1 MLVTMRA
8 KAAGAVVAG
17 LGLLVACGGGHT
29 SASPQAS
36 KIAAHL
42 RLLAGTA
49 DFRQVPAGGA
59 MTKSAMTA
67 CGDNEHD
74 PSVWREYR
82 VASAEAAAS
91 DLYHRWVAAGWR
103 ADHRSNLPGDLTVAQ
118 RFGGWTAG
126 LSAFVV
132 DATHLEVSGNDLDNH
147 CFA

>member
-49 DFRQVPAGGA
+49 DFRQVPAGVASRGVVEVGDRVAALLGA
-59 MTKSAMTA
+59 DYA
-67 CGDNEHD
+67 
-74 PSVWREYR
+74 
-82 VASAEAAAS
+82 VASAGVSMTSSMCRALSSAVGSGGNSAAMLAS
-91 DLYHRWVAAGWR
+91 DR
-103 ADHRSNLPGDLTVAQ
+103 
-118 RFGGWTAG
+118 
-126 LSAFVV
+126 
-132 DATHLEVSGNDLDNH
+132 
-147 CFA
+147 